1 MVELEPL
8 QHANEIETVKALVQQ
23 HAEYTGSELAWRVL
37 IRWDELLSQFVKVM
51 PKDYKRVLEAVAR
64 VQAQGL
70 SGEAAVMAAFQSN
83 KSDAARVGGN

>member
-1 MVELEPL
+1 
-8 QHANEIETVKALVQQ
+8 
-23 HAEYTGSELAWRVL
+23 VL
-37 IRWDELLSQFVKVM
+37 IRWEELLPKFIKVL

-70 SGEAAVMAAFQSN
+70 SGEAAVMAAFESN